1 MRRLLQNGRL
11 LTLLVAVL
19 VVAGIGALATLP
31 RTEDPRILNRQA
43 IVITHLPGAS
53 AERVEAQVSEKIE
66 NELRTL
72 AQIKHLTS
80 TSRPGISMVK
90 IELKDSV
97 TATTAIWSRTR
108 DLLADVIPRLPPG
121 ASKPELDDD
130 RGYAFTSL
138 IALKW
143 HADTEPDLATL
154 GRYGKSLTDR
164 MRALPGTDFV
174 ELYGEQDEEILVQ
187 IDPHLASNL
196 HLTPGQIARRIESAD
211 AKVSAGQL
219 DNAHNQLQV
228 ELEGAL
234 DSLDRIRQ
242 IPLLSDANGYL
253 LRLGDLA
260 EVRRSLKWP
269 EQELAI
275 IDGEAAVVVAVR
287 MLPDLRID
295 RWSAS
300 LRHELAQFS
309 QQLPGNVEAE
319 ILFDQNHYTER
330 RLGELVN
337 NILLG
342 FSLIA
347 LVLLITLGWRSAL
360 IVTLSLPLTVLFTLT
375 VMKYY
380 GLPIHQMSVTGL
392 VVALGIMV
400 DNAIVMADTIAQRRR
415 QGLSAIDA
423 VIRSLRHLW
432 LPLLGSTL
440 TTILAFMPIVL
451 MPGPAGE
458 FVGGIALS
466 VIFALIGS
474 YLVSHSVVAVLAG
487 RFLRV
492 GEGTQSGWYQ
502 QGIQLDGLARLFRR
516 SLETVLRFPKLAI
529 ALLFLVPLAGFISA
543 GQLKE
548 QFFPPSDRDMFQIE
562 MYLPAQ
568 TSIVETRRV
577 SDQVSALLH
586 ATPGIDSVQ
595 WFLGN
600 SAPAFYYNLI
610 GGQQGSP
617 YFGQAMVSTHDFRI
631 ANRLIPQLQRQL
643 DDLLPQ
649 AQILVRKLEQGPP
662 FNAPIELRLYGPNLD
677 QLQALGEQARALL
690 SRTRDVIHSRAT
702 LQPGTPKVRVRV
714 DEEAGQISG
723 FTLQGLAAE
732 LQSSLSGVTGG
743 TVLESTESVPVR
755 VRIGNEARRELQDL
769 ANLSLTS
776 AGASGNIPLS
786 ALARL
791 ELEPSRGAIPRR
803 DGQRVNVVEG
813 YLRAGV
819 LASVALAEFRRNLE
833 QADFHLPAGYR
844 MEFGGESAGRNDAVG
859 NLMASLGVIVTL
871 LITVVV
877 LSFNS
882 FRISAL
888 IFLAALQSAGLGLL
902 SVYLF
907 GYPFGFTV
915 IIGLLGLM
923 GLAINAAIV
932 ILAELKADARAVR
945 GDPGAIVH
953 AVQCCSRHIGST
965 TITTVGGFLPLIL
978 AGGGFW
984 PPFAV
989 AIAGGTV
996 LTTLLSFYFVP
1007 AAFMLLA
1014 RRKAF
1019 DVAGGEPQ
1027 QVPVDGRSLQTL
1039 EIPR

>member
-1 MRRLLQNGRL
+1 
-11 LTLLVAVL
+11 
-19 VVAGIGALATLP
+19 
-31 RTEDPRILNRQA
+31 
-43 IVITHLPGAS
+43 
-53 AERVEAQVSEKIE
+53 
-66 NELRTL
+66 
-72 AQIKHLTS
+72 
-80 TSRPGISMVK
+80 
-90 IELKDSV
+90 
-97 TATTAIWSRTR
+97 
-108 DLLADVIPRLPPG
+108 
-121 ASKPELDDD
+121 
-130 RGYAFTSL
+130 
-138 IALKW
+138 
-143 HADTEPDLATL
+143 
-154 GRYGKSLTDR
+154 
-164 MRALPGTDFV
+164 
-174 ELYGEQDEEILVQ
+174 
-187 IDPHLASNL
+187 
-196 HLTPGQIARRIESAD
+196 
-211 AKVSAGQL
+211 
-219 DNAHNQLQV
+219 
-228 ELEGAL
+228 
-234 DSLDRIRQ
+234 
-242 IPLLSDANGYL
+242 
-253 LRLGDLA
+253 
-260 EVRRSLKWP
+260 
-269 EQELAI
+269 
-275 IDGEAAVVVAVR
+275 

-295 RWSAS
+295 RWSAA
-300 LRHELAQFS
+300 LRADLAQFA
-309 QQLPGNVEAE
+309 QQLPGNIDAQ
-319 ILFDQNHYTER
+319 ILFDQNQYTER

-347 LVLLITLGWRSAL
+347 LVLLVTLGWRSAL

-375 VMKYY
+375 VMKVY

-415 QGLSAIDA
+415 QGLQAIDA
-423 VIRSLRHLW
+423 VVRSLRHLW

-466 VIFALIGS
+466 VIFALLGS
-474 YLVSHSVVAVLAG
+474 YLISHSVVAVLAG
-487 RFLRV
+487 RYLRA
-492 GEGTQSGWYQ
+492 GATTQARWYQ
-502 QGIQLDGLARLFRR
+502 QGVQLKGLARLFRR
-516 SLETVLRFPKLAI
+516 SLETVLRFPKGAI
-529 ALLFLVPLAGFISA
+529 ALLFLVPLLGFISA

-577 SDQVSALLH
+577 SAKVSELLYQ
-586 ATPGIDSVQ
+586 TPGIDSVQ

-600 SAPAFYYNLI
+600 SAPAFYYNLL

-617 YFGQAMVSTHDFRI
+617 HFGQAMVSTHDFRT

-677 QLQALGEQARALL
+677 QLQALGQQARQVL
-690 SRTRDVIHSRAT
+690 SQTPDVIHSRAT
-702 LQPGTPKVRVRV
+702 LQPGTPKVQVRV
-714 DEEAGQISG
+714 DEEAGLISG
-723 FTLQGLAAE
+723 FTLQSLAGE
-732 LQSSLSGVTGG
+732 LQGMLSGVTGG
-743 TVLESTESVPVR
+743 SILESTESVPVR
-755 VRIGNEARRELQDL
+755 VRVGNDQRRELQDL
-769 ANLSLTS
+769 ANLSLSSTR
-776 AGASGNIPLS
+776 AAGNIPLS
-786 ALARL
+786 ALATL
-791 ELEPSRGAIPRR
+791 ELQPSRGAIPRR

-819 LASVALAEFRRNLE
+819 LASVALAEYRQNLARAGF
-833 QADFHLPAGYR
+833 QLPAGFR

-882 FRISAL
+882 FRISSL
-888 IFLAALQSAGLGLL
+888 IFLSALQAAGLGLL

-907 GYPFGFTV
+907 QYPFGFTV

-932 ILAELKADARAVR
+932 ILAELKADPLAAR
-945 GDPGAIVH
+945 GDPAAIVR
-953 AVQCCSRHIGST
+953 AVQSCSRHIGST

-1007 AAFMLLA
+1007 AAFMLMG

-1027 QVPVDGRSLQTL
+1027 QAPVDGRTLQIL
-1039 EIPR
+1039 Q

>member
-1 MRRLLQNGRL
+1 MRRLLHNGRL
-11 LTLLVAVL
+11 LTLLIAVL
-19 VVAGIGALATLP
+19 IVAGVGALATLP

-53 AERVEAQVSEKIE
+53 ADRVEAQVSEKIE
-66 NELRTL
+66 NALRTL
-72 AQIKHLTS
+72 SQIKHLSS

-90 IELKDSV
+90 IELKDAV
-97 TATTAIWSRTR
+97 TATAPIWSRAR
-108 DLLADVIPRLPPG
+108 DLLGDVTPQLPPG

-143 HADTEPDLATL
+143 HADTEPNLAIL
-154 GRYGKSLTDR
+154 SRYGKALRDQ

-187 IDPHLASNL
+187 IDPHLISNL
-196 HLTPGQIARRIESAD
+196 NLTPSQIAQRIESAD

-219 DNAHNQLQV
+219 NNARNQLQV
-228 ELEGAL
+228 ELSGAL

-242 IPLLSDANGYL
+242 IPLASDADGYL

-260 EVRRSLKWP
+260 QVRRSLKWP

-275 IDGEAAVVVAVR
+275 IDGQTAIVVAVR

-295 RWSAS
+295 RWSAA
-300 LRHELAQFS
+300 LRADLAQFA
-309 QQLPGNVEAE
+309 QQLPGNIDAQ
-319 ILFDQNHYTER
+319 ILFDQNQYTER

-347 LVLLITLGWRSAL
+347 LVLLVTLGWRSAL

-375 VMKYY
+375 VMKVY

-415 QGLSAIDA
+415 QGLQAIDA
-423 VIRSLRHLW
+423 VVRSLRHLW

-466 VIFALIGS
+466 VIFALLGS
-474 YLVSHSVVAVLAG
+474 YLISHSVVAVLAG
-487 RFLRV
+487 RYLRA
-492 GEGTQSGWYQ
+492 GATTQARWYQ
-502 QGIQLDGLARLFRR
+502 QGVQLKGLARLFRR
-516 SLETVLRFPKLAI
+516 SLETVLRFPKGAI
-529 ALLFLVPLAGFISA
+529 ALLFLVPLLGFISA

-577 SDQVSALLH
+577 SAKVSELLYQ
-586 ATPGIDSVQ
+586 TPGIDSVQ

-600 SAPAFYYNLI
+600 SAPAFYYNLL

-617 YFGQAMVSTHDFRI
+617 HFGQAMVSTHDFRT

-677 QLQALGEQARALL
+677 QLQALGQQARQVL
-690 SRTRDVIHSRAT
+690 SQTPDVIHSRAT
-702 LQPGTPKVRVRV
+702 LQPGTPKVQVRV
-714 DEEAGQISG
+714 DEEAGLISG
-723 FTLQGLAAE
+723 FTLQSLAGE
-732 LQSSLSGVTGG
+732 LQGMLSGVTGG
-743 TVLESTESVPVR
+743 SILESTESVPVR
-755 VRIGNEARRELQDL
+755 VRVGNDQRRELQDL
-769 ANLSLTS
+769 ANLSLSSTR
-776 AGASGNIPLS
+776 AAGNIPLS
-786 ALARL
+786 ALATL
-791 ELEPSRGAIPRR
+791 ELQPSRGAIPRR
-803 DGQRVNVVEG
+803 DGQRVSVVEG

-819 LASVALAEFRRNLE
+819 LASVALAEYRQNLARAGF
-833 QADFHLPAGYR
+833 QLPAGFR

-882 FRISAL
+882 FRISSL
-888 IFLAALQSAGLGLL
+888 IFLSALQAAGLGLL

-907 GYPFGFTV
+907 QYPFGFTV

-932 ILAELKADARAVR
+932 ILAELKADPLAAR
-945 GDPGAIVH
+945 GDPAAIVR
-953 AVQCCSRHIGST
+953 AVQSCSRHIGST

-1007 AAFMLLA
+1007 AAFMLMG

-1027 QVPVDGRSLQTL
+1027 QAPVDGRTLQIL
-1039 EIPR
+1039 Q